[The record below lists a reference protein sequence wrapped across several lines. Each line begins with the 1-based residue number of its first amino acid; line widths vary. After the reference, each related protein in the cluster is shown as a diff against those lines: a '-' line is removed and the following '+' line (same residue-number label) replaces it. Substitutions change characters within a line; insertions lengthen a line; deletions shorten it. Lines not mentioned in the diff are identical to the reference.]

1 MADNAAHRGGRGP
14 PPPVAQPPNILIRRI
29 AAVALGIFLYIA
41 ANPFTPVSWLTQP
54 DWTTYLD
61 GPRLVDRVLSPVLL
75 MGAAILH
82 WYIASAQQPLAL
94 TITVPNPGGEVRLNH
109 NNGQPQMAQTD
120 IVLGMWQ
127 PSYFWPAMAL
137 EAAVLW
143 GMMDYG
149 SFVVNELVRR
159 CTLVGIILSVWVVGW
174 NAMPW
179 YRKEQAWGFIK
190 DYVVRLILMEMV
202 DMAFGGGRR
211 RGGRRR
217 RM

>member
-1 MADNAAHRGGRGP
+1 MADYAANRGGRG

-29 AAVALGIFLYIA
+29 VAVALGIFLYIA

-61 GPRLVDRVLSPVLL
+61 GPRLIDRVLSPVLL

-82 WYIASAQQPLAL
+82 WYIASAQQPLPL
-94 TITVPNPGGEVRLNH
+94 TITVPNPGGEVRLD
-109 NNGQPQMAQTD
+109 NGQAQMAQSD
-120 IVLGMWQ
+120 LVLGLWQ
-127 PSYFWPAMAL
+127 PSYFWPAMVL
-137 EAAVLW
+137 EAAILW
-143 GMMDYG
+143 GMDHG

-159 CTLVGIILSVWVVGW
+159 CTLVGIILSVWIVGW

-179 YRKEQAWGFIK
+179 YRKQQAWAFIK

-202 DMAFGGGRR
+202 DMAFGGGGRR
-211 RGGRRR
+211 GRRR